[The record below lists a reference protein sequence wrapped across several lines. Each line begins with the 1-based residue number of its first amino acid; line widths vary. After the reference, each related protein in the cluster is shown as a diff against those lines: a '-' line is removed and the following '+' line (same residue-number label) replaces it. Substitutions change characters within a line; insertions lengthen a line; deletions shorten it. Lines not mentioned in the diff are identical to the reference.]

1 MKTDFWMDGWLDD
14 STQLCFLNS
23 YGIDLLW
30 CLASRR
36 YEMIVK
42 LRGFNCES
50 ETCNNNKGRSGWN
63 LCCAFVSGL
72 ADNVEMSL
80 SRRRSGNFVFVCVC
94 VHLWESER
102 ERACKRERERENM
115 SDFSSQQFERSVLML
130 AVTHI
135 SLNISHSVGVLSFP
149 QQQLFRHRGRFEA
162 QVQEKVSP
170 RQQQK
175 QSEWDDVDD
184 VCWGSVPERKLFHSR
199 RQGCENTVLLHRW
212 PRWLMS
218 QGIFLFC

>member
-1 MKTDFWMDGWLDD
+1 MDGWLDD

-102 ERACKRERERENM
+102 ERACKRERERERICLTSALSSLREVFWCSLWLTFPSIYHTQWVYFPSLSNNY
-115 SDFSSQQFERSVLML
+115 SDTEGVSKHRCRRKYHPDSSRSSQSGMMLMMF
-130 AVTHI
+130 
-135 SLNISHSVGVLSFP
+135 VGALCQRGSYSTLEGRVVKIQYSCTDGPDDSCHKASSFSA
-149 QQQLFRHRGRFEA
+149 R
-162 QVQEKVSP
+162 
-170 RQQQK
+170 
-175 QSEWDDVDD
+175 
-184 VCWGSVPERKLFHSR
+184 
-199 RQGCENTVLLHRW
+199 
-212 PRWLMS
+212 
-218 QGIFLFC
+218 